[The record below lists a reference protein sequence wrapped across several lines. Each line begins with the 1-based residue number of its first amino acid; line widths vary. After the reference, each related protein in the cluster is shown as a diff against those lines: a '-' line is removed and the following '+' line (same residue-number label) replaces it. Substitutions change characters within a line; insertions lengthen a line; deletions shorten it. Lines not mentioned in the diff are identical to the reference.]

1 MLVKYNIKT
10 SILIVKEFGM
20 TVAHLAWWVYIP
32 SWQWR
37 LVSAGYQVKDPPSKP
52 GVSSLADQPNGS
64 DVPSHHARATLQ
76 NPTTQT
82 TPAYPPNPHPTNLD
96 VSDPS
101 SRHPITT
108 LQKSN
113 GLDLPSIYA
122 ISTLGGSNGPDDLSL
137 PLSSAPDRA

>member
-1 MLVKYNIKT
+1 VN
-10 SILIVKEFGM
+10 EFGVS
-20 TVAHLAWWVYIP
+20 VAHLAWWVHIP

-37 LVSAGYQVKDPPSKP
+37 LVPAGYHVMTPLPVP

-64 DVPSHHARATLQ
+64 DVPSHRARAILQ

-82 TPAYPPNPHPTNLD
+82 TSASPLNPHPPNLN

-113 GLDLPSIYA
+113 GLDLPPIYA
-122 ISTLGGSNGPDDLSL
+122 ISTLG
-137 PLSSAPDRA
+137 